1 MVILIVIGVLIVLA
15 LLGKLSWPLE
25 VFAFWVEEG
34 LGCIGRVIGWV
45 IAILAIGFVIYLIS
59 ALAG

>member
-1 MVILIVIGVLIVLA
+1 MVVLIVIGILIVLA

-25 VFAFWVEEG
+25 VFGFWVEEG